1 MTSPE
6 RGIPQERDPDTGLP
20 IGPPMRDQAPAR
32 RPERVVLD
40 GQWCRLEPLDPQ
52 RHAADLWRST
62 TAPGAAARHRYL
74 FETPPASEADYRG
87 WLDRMA
93 LSTDPL
99 VFAVVDK
106 RTGLVEGRQTLMRI
120 TPEHRCIEIGS
131 IHWGPTIARS
141 QVTTEAN
148 FLFARYAFETLG
160 YRRYEWK
167 CDALNAPSRAA
178 ALRFGFQF
186 EGIFRRHMIIKG
198 RTRDT
203 AWFAMT
209 EDDWPSIK
217 AATQAWLS
225 QSNFDADGRQRLRLQ
240 DLLVVQQG

>member
-1 MTSPE
+1 MSLD
-6 RGIPQERDPDTGLP
+6 RGIPSETDPATGLP
-20 IGPPMRDQAPAR
+20 IGPLVRDPGPAR

-40 GQWCRLEPLDPQ
+40 GQWCRLEPLDPA

-62 TAPGAAARHRYL
+62 TAPGAEQRHRYL
-74 FETPPASEADYRG
+74 FEAVPTSEADYRA
-87 WLDRMA
+87 WLERMA
-93 LSTDPL
+93 ASTDPL
-99 VFAVVDK
+99 VFAVIDK
-106 RTGLVEGRQTLMRI
+106 RSGRAEGRQTLMRI
-120 TPEHRCIEIGS
+120 TPEHRSIEIGS
-131 IHWGPTIARS
+131 IHWGPAIARS

-217 AATQAWLS
+217 AATLAWLS
-225 QSNFDADGRQRLRLQ
+225 PSNFDADGRQRLRLQ

>member
-1 MTSPE
+1 MPGGAGDVVAWAK
-6 RGIPQERDPDTGLP
+6 RVAPLADPFFY
-20 IGPPMRDQAPAR
+20 
-32 RPERVVLD
+32 V
-40 GQWCRLEPLDPQ
+40 
-52 RHAADLWRST
+52 
-62 TAPGAAARHRYL
+62 
-74 FETPPASEADYRG
+74 
-87 WLDRMA
+87 
-93 LSTDPL
+93 
-99 VFAVVDK
+99 VVDMAS
-106 RTGLVEGRQTLMRI
+106 GHSVGRLSLMRI
-120 TPEHRCIEIGS
+120 DPANGVIEVGHVLYAPS
-131 IHWGPTIARS
+131 LQRSPHATEVQYLLARH
-141 QVTTEAN
+141 V
-148 FLFARYAFETLG
+148 FEDLG

-217 AATQAWLS
+217 AATLAWLS
-225 QSNFDADGRQRLRLQ
+225 PSNFDADGRQRLRLQ